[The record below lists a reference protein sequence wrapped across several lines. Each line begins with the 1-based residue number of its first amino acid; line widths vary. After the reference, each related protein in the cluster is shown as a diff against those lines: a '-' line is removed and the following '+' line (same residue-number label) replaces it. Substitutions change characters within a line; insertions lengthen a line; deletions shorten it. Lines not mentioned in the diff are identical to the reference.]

1 MNSDIPGQGA
11 DPGPNGND
19 QPSYRYMKKYLFAMF
34 CVWTGLVILS
44 TILGLFASS
53 LIGSGGTDSTPGL
66 MVFVATYPLGAV
78 FLETGSRNWAAAVAG
93 LAIVAL
99 SSLLGSIVGE
109 VLVAGPLA
117 HLHWLIHFSTKF
129 VVWALMLVP
138 GVLAL
143 FLIWRRGGVVPKDA
157 SLRQYVRLGK

>member
-11 DPGPNGND
+11 DPGPNGTG
-19 QPSYRYMKKYLFAMF
+19 QQSYRHMKKSLFAMF
-34 CVWTGLVILS
+34 CVWTGLLILS
-44 TILGLFASS
+44 IVLGLFASR
-53 LIGSGGTDSTPGL
+53 LIGSGETDSIHGL

-99 SSLLGSIVGE
+99 SSLLGSIAGE
-109 VLVAGPLA
+109 ILVSGPLA
-117 HLHWLIHFSTKF
+117 SLHWLLQFFTEF